1 MRNAIEIRDLQKSY
15 DSFNLNVSLTIP
27 EGIITGLIGE
37 NGAGKTTLI
46 KLILNIIKRDSGV
59 IKIRGL
65 DNIKEEDLAKEDI
78 GVVLDNMFFPELL
91 NCNDINEIMKGIYK
105 NWDSELF
112 YKYLKDFN
120 LNPNKAIKDNSKG
133 MRKKIEIAT
142 ALAHKPKL
150 LILDEPTS
158 GLDPVVRS
166 EVLDIFLDFIQD
178 EDHSILLSTH
188 ITSDLEHVADRIIFM
203 DDGRKILDCPR
214 DEITDN
220 YGVLKCDSDYF
231 KKLDKDDIL
240 AYRKNKYNYE
250 VLINDR
256 GRALKKY
263 EGCVVDKVSLDDLMV
278 LMLKGVR

>member
-15 DSFNLNVSLTIP
+15 DGFNLNVSLTIP

-91 NCNDINEIMKGIYK
+91 NCNDINKIMKGIYK

-133 MRKKIEIAT
+133 MRKKIET
-142 ALAHKPKL
+142 KV
-150 LILDEPTS
+150 T
-158 GLDPVVRS
+158 
-166 EVLDIFLDFIQD
+166 
-178 EDHSILLSTH
+178 
-188 ITSDLEHVADRIIFM
+188 
-203 DDGRKILDCPR
+203 
-214 DEITDN
+214 
-220 YGVLKCDSDYF
+220 YF
-231 KKLDKDDIL
+231 
-240 AYRKNKYNYE
+240 R
-250 VLINDR
+250 
-256 GRALKKY
+256 
-263 EGCVVDKVSLDDLMV
+263 
-278 LMLKGVR
+278 